1 MKTKRGLEPVAEE
14 EGPAK
19 EQTVTQVL
27 TRAVGRA
34 RVGRAANPSTATEEE
49 LIEISDVEGF
59 RQVLEMQASQVDEE
73 DAPPAPVK
81 RFPPWLTELI
91 RRIKA
96 IPPTGQVDYNLL
108 RQAIT

>member
-1 MKTKRGLEPVAEE
+1 MTE
-14 EGPAK
+14 EGPVR

-27 TRAVGRA
+27 TRVLGRA
-34 RVGRAANPSTATEEE
+34 RVGRADNPSTATEEE
-49 LIEISDVEGF
+49 LIEINDAEGF
-59 RQVLEMQASQVDEE
+59 RSVLEMQAAQVEQEE
-73 DAPPAPVK
+73 AAPAPVK

-91 RRIKA
+91 RRINA